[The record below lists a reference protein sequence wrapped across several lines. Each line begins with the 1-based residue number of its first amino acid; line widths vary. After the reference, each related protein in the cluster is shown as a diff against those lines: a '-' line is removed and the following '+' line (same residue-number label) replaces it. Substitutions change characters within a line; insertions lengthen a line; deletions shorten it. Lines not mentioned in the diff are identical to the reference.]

1 MQTLY
6 EKYRITDCKNLPN
19 LNPLSFILR
28 KAELGLDLTVS
39 EWNWLEHHQLVK
51 TKEIIK
57 SQENYRVSI
66 YKEIHQ
72 EIIKLRGNR
81 FVPFSIIK
89 EIDTTETVIN
99 SERAFI
105 LYKVYAE
112 ERLSNSELRFVNQD
126 YHRFLDTRDF
136 NERKQKH
143 GITDDIPYDEI
154 AKSILSKIENKR
166 RCCVADIEWLCT
178 HKAYSFLTPLKNQ
191 FSQLQ
196 TQYKVNLYDKSAV
209 DLLFVFYILQ
219 KLDENKQLDFPET
232 EYLKTLGL
240 IETLFLALKKKY
252 QATQSQDEQINSHLF
267 KVLKNLEAGLILAE
281 QDINYLKKRKLF
293 ETLKFNYQKQADALN
308 NKIKQGHGL
317 RPEDVIWCEEH
328 DFKEIVFDWLK
339 KDYDISH
346 RKDKPES
353 PLYLI
358 LKKLQSGY
366 RLIDDDVVWLEG
378 ENLLNSTTK
387 IFIAYHTL
395 EAQFNE
401 SEFQRTK
408 DYWKLANASAHWRK
422 AEEPKW
428 ALKQTDNLDFK
439 KIKPAKLRAAL
450 LTTRG
455 GAFRDINEFNNA
467 EHCALEAIKHFP
479 DSHNPYTL
487 MGALCYDTGRYEEGD
502 RWFAEAVKRG
512 AKPQDQDAEI
522 KRILRKKKGDEL
534 EKLIEHLLKKDPIRF
549 AWVKKHQ
556 KI

>member
-6 EKYRITDCKNLPN
+6 EKYRITDYKNLPT

-28 KAELGLDLTVS
+28 KAELGLYLTVS
-39 EWNWLEHHQLVK
+39 EWNWLEHHQLVE

-308 NKIKQGHGL
+308 NKIKQGHAL

-328 DFKEIVFDWLK
+328 DFKEIVFYWLK

-378 ENLLNSTTK
+378 ENLLNPTTK

-395 EAQFNE
+395 DAQFNE
-401 SEFQRTK
+401 SKFQRTK

-422 AEEPKW
+422 AEKPKW

-467 EHCALEAIKHFP
+467 EHCALDAIKHFP